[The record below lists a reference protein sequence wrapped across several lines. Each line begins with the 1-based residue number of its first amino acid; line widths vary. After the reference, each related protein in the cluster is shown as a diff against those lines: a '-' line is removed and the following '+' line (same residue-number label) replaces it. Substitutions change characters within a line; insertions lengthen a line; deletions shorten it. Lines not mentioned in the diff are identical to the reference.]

1 MFRQCYGAALVPLLC
16 LALISSG
23 PVSAEEPAPGSA
35 RWIEVEGGAWVVP
48 PAVAAGMAA
57 GLEAE
62 ADRHWGM
69 GRRRPL
75 GEYTIQYQGQRK
87 DGQRSIRL
95 GGACSSQGVKADEL
109 KKRFRLV
116 FDGGTCFFDATYD
129 PEAGRFLDFAFHGY
143 A

>member
-1 MFRQCYGAALVPLLC
+1 MFRHCYRAALGPLLC

-23 PVSAEEPAPGSA
+23 PVSADEPAPGSA
-35 RWIEVEGGAWVVP
+35 HWIEVEGGAWVVP
-48 PAVAAGMAA
+48 PAVVAGMAA
-57 GLEAE
+57 GLQAE

-75 GEYTIQYQGQRK
+75 GDYTIQYQGQRK

-95 GGACSSQGVKADEL
+95 GGACSLQGVKAEEL
-109 KKRFRLV
+109 RKRFQVV
-116 FDGGTCFFDATYD
+116 FDGGTCFFDASYD

>member
-1 MFRQCYGAALVPLLC
+1 MFRYCYRAASGTLLC

-23 PVSAEEPAPGSA
+23 LVSADEPAPGSA
-35 RWIEVEGGAWVVP
+35 HWIEVEGGAWVVP
-48 PAVAAGMAA
+48 PAVVAGMAA
-57 GLEAE
+57 GLQAE

-75 GEYTIQYQGQRK
+75 GDYTIQYQGQRQ
-87 DGQRSIRL
+87 DGQRLIRL
-95 GGACSSQGVKADEL
+95 GGACSLQGVKAEAL
-109 KKRFRLV
+109 RKRFRVV
-116 FDGGTCFFDATYD
+116 FDGGTCFFDANYD

>member
-1 MFRQCYGAALVPLLC
+1 MFRHYCRAALAPLLC

-23 PVSAEEPAPGSA
+23 PVAADEPAPDSA

-48 PAVAAGMAA
+48 PAVLAAMAA
-57 GLEAE
+57 GLQAE

-75 GEYTIQYQGQRK
+75 GDYTIQYQGQRK

-116 FDGGTCFFDATYD
+116 FDGGTCFFEATYD
-129 PEAGRFLDFAFHGY
+129 PEVGRFLDFAFHGY